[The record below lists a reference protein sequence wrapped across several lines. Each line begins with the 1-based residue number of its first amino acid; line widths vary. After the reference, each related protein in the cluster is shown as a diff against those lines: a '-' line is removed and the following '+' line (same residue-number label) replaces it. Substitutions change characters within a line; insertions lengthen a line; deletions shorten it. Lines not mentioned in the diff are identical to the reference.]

1 MKHATLIIGVF
12 CGLMAPKPTKFDTW
26 SVDQEIPPPAVV
38 SSATLPRT
46 SPMFSSISGFRLPL
60 HLEDCLSVNIW
71 TKPQVGERKKAVVG
85 FPALSRN
92 YMSTRWSRLGA
103 AVGCGTDTSNA
114 TDPKLV
120 TDCMRNR
127 TSEKIFGAFGPEET
141 AAEAGYLIDDNT
153 NEAGLFRSMQPNKSD
168 AYWNDFN
175 SRYYTCGTAIR
186 ISQTADDGMLAW
198 RCRHFGD
205 FPNLAIS
212 ANPPSGAYHGAE
224 LPPLFGTLP

>member
-26 SVDQEIPPPAVV
+26 SDVPDVFEYLGIPFAAAPVGALRFQPPVTYNDSAVINV
-38 SSATLPRT
+38 SAFGPGCMQPPDTEYPQS
-46 SPMFSSISGFRLPL
+46 
-60 HLEDCLSVNIW
+60 EDCLSVNIL

-141 AAEAGYLIDDNT
+141 GVGSTPAFGPGVDDILVF
-153 NEAGLFRSMQPNKSD
+153 ED
-168 AYWNDFN
+168 
-175 SRYYTCGTAIR
+175 YTGR
-186 ISQTADDGMLAW
+186 
-198 RCRHFGD
+198 
-205 FPNLAIS
+205 
-212 ANPPSGAYHGAE
+212 
-224 LPPLFGTLP
+224 